1 MSPDSRPAPRYG
13 LISVAAPFLGVF
25 ASFGFLMLTGGF
37 LALGHWPDLTT
48 GESWLATLAMVIL
61 TGSCLTGLASA
72 FAAFVRP
79 QESCGLAV
87 IGLILNALLPALLLG
102 AGLEGLL
109 DWLRYG

>member
-1 MSPDSRPAPRYG
+1 MAPDSRPAPRYG

-61 TGSCLTGLASA
+61 TGSCLAGLASA
-72 FAAFVRP
+72 FAAFIRP
-79 QESCGLAV
+79 GDSRGLAV
-87 IGLILNALLPALLLG
+87 LGLILNAPPPALLFR
-102 AGLEGLL
+102 AGLQLL
-109 DWLRYG
+109 LEWLRYD